1 MNNIEIRFIAVSG
14 YYVVEPL
21 QFMHIWNQAS
31 SIAEVVNL
39 LHPAWENWKANNE
52 LLKNKKGLTTNPPA
66 MTSAALVARA
76 KAFRKRGVAMK
87 ELDPQGRAAYDWG
100 RLVTESKQY
109 TKMRSKFKF

>member
-1 MNNIEIRFIAVSG
+1 VNNIEVKFIAVSG

-39 LHPAWENWKANNE
+39 IHPAWENWKANNV
-52 LLKNKKGLTTNPPA
+52 LLKNKKGLPTNPPA
-66 MTSAALVARA
+66 MTGAALVARA

-87 ELDPQGRAAYDWG
+87 EFDRYGRAAYDWEH
-100 RLVTESKQY
+100 LISESKVY
-109 TKMRSKFKF
+109 TKSRSKFKF